1 VVDVSQDAQHIQDV
15 ANVTAW
21 RTAASGP
28 GGSVEIAFADEKVF
42 LRDAKDRSGT
52 VLAFSRSEWRAFL
65 LGARAGEFD
74 FSPGR

>member
-1 VVDVSQDAQHIQDV
+1 MVDVSQDAHDIQDA

-21 RTAASGP
+21 RTAASGQ

-52 VLAFSRSEWRAFL
+52 VLAFTRSEWRAFL
-65 LGARAGEFD
+65 LGAQAGEFD
-74 FSPGR
+74 FTPGR